1 MIEMNRK
8 GLSKFLALLLA
19 LVILVTMPMSGVSA
33 YAPEG
38 DAPPAYPASLPTVSE
53 AVYGD
58 TTPPAFA
65 EGGSPK
71 NNPQPPGSRQI
82 YIYFT
87 AQEPSYY
94 HAVLLENNAIQPSKE
109 QVMAGTDSD
118 DRAAIRVFSNK
129 SKEANMTISDFVPQH
144 SSDYDVYVVLRDD
157 AGNLSEPA
165 MVDFPSPPPA
175 DLLASGPMA
184 GAAQPDGSKQVEV
197 KVKLQNIGDGY
208 KGKAYWVLLPE
219 GAARPSIEQVAAG
232 TDGDDAAAIA
242 SGSPEFSPGSE
253 ESFLVTGAAGNIQYD
268 LYMVVGDTNYANPLG
283 RCTDVI
289 ELKVTTP
296 PDIAGEKLCE
306 TGGTEYA
313 TLQEAVEAAGSTAT
327 IKLLK
332 SFTTVQG
339 VIIDRKH
346 ITFDLNG
353 HTLTIDTTANEGLK
367 VTEGTVALAGVGKLN
382 ATGKLYGVWANQG
395 TVTIDAAASGNDGI
409 GVFAMGGS
417 KVTVRGN
424 ATGQNNGVYATDS
437 GTMVTVNGN
446 ATSTDGQIQ
455 GAVYAL
461 NQAEVIVG
469 GNVSATSG
477 YGAHTSNSGVIT
489 VEGDIYGIR
498 AGALTEGAGGS
509 ITVKGDLS
517 SYNHCA
523 VITGGSSGNITVEG
537 TVTPQGSAS
546 YVLINNVKLA
556 QNEGAPDPAKP
567 GYLKYSDS
575 GATGVVWVKDPS
587 SVIAVSNVTELK
599 AALTN
604 VVSGGTIRLTANI
617 NYTEKIVVDTKS
629 FTLDV
634 GTFTLNLNVSAPGTA
649 VYALELKNSGNLA
662 LAGTGEFNINVT
674 GANTSAGV
682 YAKAGC
688 SATVTNVKV
697 NVASGSAFGVYAN
710 GNGSQI
716 NVLGDVEVT
725 GTEGGCGAKTWGTG
739 QIRIE
744 GIMTAPIYINL
755 NSVYKAKGSG
765 EVDNGYLKYSAVA
778 NGPGIVWVKIGTPVC
793 QIEDA
798 SGNLVQKYDNLPEAL
813 AVASDGQH
821 IRLLQSIVH
830 EKSIDGNSAIKIS
843 GTKTIYLQMNNHD
856 LTVRNTGNGSAL
868 EVATKAKVW
877 VGETGN
883 LTLDAKFAAL
893 NVSYA
898 EFHSSGAVNVTLQS
912 SLNTGINADHATV
925 GIEKGTLTGVA
936 GGISAS
942 SNSTITFK
950 GPVTVNGLPTW
961 ESHGVYLSGTGNTVS
976 VDGTINIASGLG
988 TGVYVQDGGTVT
1000 VGHTENPVS
1009 ITSTNSG
1016 GIWTRQGSNTA
1027 DITVYGTVTGK
1038 GRAIYATGDADI
1050 KVFGDVKSTST
1061 LASVFAVE
1069 GLANSGDTIAIAI
1082 TGNVEGPNGVKYH
1095 GNDGS
1100 ISVTGNVT
1108 ATGSAGDTVGV
1119 FASYG
1124 SVSVTGNVAALNGIG
1139 AEAGENGEITI
1150 DGKLSGKV
1158 FAKVYYTIKTENDK
1172 TLPTTKPGYHTYSKD
1187 TAIVWVKESTSVPK
1201 HALIV
1206 VNGTGS
1212 GSYEE
1217 GTTVTITA
1225 DAAPDGQRF
1234 KEWGI
1239 TPSVTF
1245 VESTSKT
1252 RQTAKFTMPAQP
1264 VTATAIYEALPAN
1277 TYSITIQ
1284 DDGNGTASANV
1295 SSAQAGTEIT
1305 MTATPNIGYRF
1316 KEWQVISGGVNIVES
1331 KFTMPAENVTVKAIF
1346 ELIPAALYNVA
1357 VNGSYAGTSGAGSYA
1372 QGAAVTI
1379 NAGSR
1384 SSYSFA
1390 GWSSS
1395 GGVAFADANSSTT
1408 TFIMPDKDVTV
1419 TAAWRYSGGSSGSGE
1434 SSGDKGGSPSSAVS
1448 EQKPAA
1454 RVLDSNKA
1462 VIKTIPITMDKS
1474 KGVVTAAPDS
1484 PSLTAA
1490 FDKSK
1495 ADAQG
1500 VRTIKIDIP
1509 DMSGAKAYEAVLP
1522 ASFFTSGNGKKR
1534 IEIKTGIASV
1544 EVPDNML
1551 TDTAGMQKVSL
1562 IVAAVDNGS
1571 LPEKIK
1577 KQINGGTV
1585 IDLSMKID
1593 GKQILWNNEDAP
1605 VKAAIPYKPAGEVTG
1620 NLEHIVICYID
1631 GSGNMITVPN
1641 GRYDQ
1646 AAGTMTFSSTRF
1658 GRYAAAYVYKTFDDL
1673 SMTEWARKA
1682 IETMASKGILTGTGL
1697 NTYSPA
1703 GNITR
1708 ADYLAFLI
1716 KTLGLTASF
1725 EDNFEDVKSGAYY
1738 YEAIGVAKKL
1748 GIAAGSGNNQF
1759 KPQESISRQDMMVLT
1774 ARALE
1779 KFKKFKVM
1787 GNTSALDGF
1796 SDKGDIYDYAAE
1808 SLAALVREGLITGF
1822 GNKLNPHSRVTRAE
1836 AAVFLYRIYNKY

>member
-1 MIEMNRK
+1 MMKINRK

-19 LVILVTMPMSGVSA
+19 LVILMTMTMSGVSA
-33 YAPEG
+33 YAPGG

-65 EGGSPK
+65 EGGFPK
-71 NNPQPPGSRQI
+71 NNPQSPGSRQI
-82 YIYFT
+82 YIYFK

-94 HAVLLENNAIQPSKE
+94 HAVLLENNAVPPNKE
-109 QVMAGTDSD
+109 QVATGTDAAD
-118 DRAAIRVFSNK
+118 QAAIKAFGSK
-129 SKEANMTISDFVPQH
+129 SMATDMTISDFVPQH
-144 SSDYDVYVVLRDD
+144 STDYDVYVVLRDD

-175 DLLASGPMA
+175 DLLASGYPMA
-184 GAAQPDGSKQVEV
+184 GAAQPDGSKQAEV
-197 KVKLQNIGDGY
+197 KVKLQNIGDDY
-208 KGKAYWVLLPE
+208 KGKVYWVLLPE

-253 ESFLVTGAAGNIQYD
+253 ENFLVTGAAGNIQYD

-446 ATSTDGQIQ
+446 VTSTDGQIQ

-477 YGAHTSNSGVIT
+477 YGAHTSDSGVIT

-537 TVTPQGSAS
+537 AVTPQGSAS

-567 GYLKYSDS
+567 GYLKYSNS

-697 NVASGSAFGVYAN
+697 NVANGSAFGVYAN

-778 NGPGIVWVKIGTPVC
+778 NGPGIVWVKIAPAVC
-793 QIEDA
+793 EIVDGAQ
-798 SGNLVQKYDNLPEAL
+798 YDNLPEAL
-813 AVASDGQH
+813 SAADG
-821 IRLLQSIVH
+821 
-830 EKSIDGNSAIKIS
+830 
-843 GTKTIYLQMNNHD
+843 KTIKLLD
-856 LTVRNTGNGSAL
+856 DISFD
-868 EVATKAKVW
+868 KAVSGDGAVKIDSK
-877 VGETGN
+877 TI
-883 LTLDAKFAAL
+883 TLDLNGHSLSISNSLGHGLAVVNNANLSITGTGDLSLNAKFAAL
-893 NVSYA
+893 YVTASA
-898 EFHSSGAVNVTLQS
+898 FSSGGN
-912 SLNTGINADHATV
+912 INASLESSRTV
-925 GIEKGTLTGVA
+925 GIDASYQSTVTVQKGSITGA
-936 GGISAS
+936 SGGIYTIG
-942 SNSTITFK
+942 SNNSVSFNGSII
-950 GPVTVNGLPTW
+950 VNGQPAW
-961 ESHGVYLSGTGNTVS
+961 ECHGINLSGNYTGNIVQ
-976 VDGTINIASGLG
+976 VNGDINIASGLG
-988 TGVYVQDGGTVT
+988 AGIYVENGGTVT
-1000 VGHTENPVS
+1000 VGSQQNPASV
-1009 ITSTNSG
+1009 TSTGSA
-1016 GIWTRQGSNTA
+1016 GIWTRQGSTTS
-1027 DITVYGTVTGK
+1027 DITVYGDVTGK
-1038 GRAIYATGDADI
+1038 ARAIHATGDADI
-1050 KVFGDVKSTST
+1050 KVLGNVKSTST

-1095 GNDGS
+1095 GNDGT

-1119 FASYG
+1119 YASYG

-1217 GTTVTITA
+1217 GTAVTITA

-1234 KEWGI
+1234 KEWNI
-1239 TPSVTF
+1239 TSSVIF

-1252 RQTAKFTMPAQP
+1252 SQTAKFTMPAQP
-1264 VTATAIYEALPAN
+1264 VTATAIYEALPVN
-1277 TYSITIQ
+1277 TYSITVQ

-1295 SSAQAGTEIT
+1295 ISAQAGTEIT
-1305 MTATPNIGYRF
+1305 MAATPNIGYRF
-1316 KEWQVISGGVNIVES
+1316 KEWQVISGGVNIVEN

-1346 ELIPAALYNVA
+1346 EPIPAALYNVA

-1384 SSYSFA
+1384 SNYSFA

-1434 SSGDKGGSPSSAVS
+1434 SSGDKGGSVSSAVP

-1454 RVLDSNKA
+1454 RVLDSNKD
-1462 VIKTIPITMDKS
+1462 VIKTIPIIMDKS
-1474 KGVVTAAPDS
+1474 KGVFTAAPDS

-1571 LPEKIK
+1571 LPENIK
-1577 KQINGGTV
+1577 KQINGGPV
-1585 IDLSMKID
+1585 MDLSMKID
-1593 GKQILWNNEDAP
+1593 GKQILWNNEDAS

-1646 AAGTMTFSSTRF
+1646 TAGTMTFSSTRF